1 MKYPVAFAVIAAAA
15 AAVATAAPRPVLV
28 ALDSELGN
36 CPVTGA
42 VVGVN
47 ARRDNYLSVRAG
59 PGVRERELDRLRS
72 GTVVMICDET
82 ANGAWL
88 GVVYNR
94 SGNRDCF
101 IGQTSSQ
108 RRPYRGPCRSGWV
121 SSRYIDVNAG

>member
-1 MKYPVAFAVIAAAA
+1 MRYPIAFAAIAAAA
-15 AAVATAAPRPVLV
+15 GAVATAAPRPVLI
-28 ALDSELGN
+28 ALDAELGN
-36 CPVTGA
+36 CPVSGQ

-72 GTVVMICDET
+72 GTVVLVCDEA

-94 SGNRDCF
+94 TGNQDCF
-101 IGQTSSQ
+101 IAQTSSQ
-108 RRPYRGPCRSGWV
+108 RHPYRGPCRSGWV